1 MADSIHVSYNLST
14 LHCFDEGDGLGNAEP
29 FMWTVYFKVDGSTVK
44 LNDSFMLEGTATVV
58 TTPGNHGDLP
68 DDVDAGDVVSIP
80 SSLGKFSTTMVPIP
94 TPLDGVTVGGMVG
107 AIAIVME
114 EDSTPDDA
122 IEEGH
127 KALNKTLQEE
137 LDALIPTLG
146 LSNQSPSDADIQ
158 AIEDAIK
165 TAVEDAIADNVSF
178 WDFLGGLFGNL
189 QDDQIG
195 TAKWIHSHDELDAKA
210 GTSFNISK
218 HWNNEGSWTLNG
230 SVKVDKTLVAGIS
243 QGGNWGNRFLFGL
256 TTADFIA
263 KNQEWFDNDGLR
275 LVHLETWLDKGNVRR
290 WSSIHRTGDWGHRLG
305 VGMTTADFLQK
316 VGTFQRE
323 GYRLERMVNWQ
334 SDDSLRWAASWR
346 TGLPTTQLVQGVDTT
361 AFLQQT
367 QDLFTNE
374 GLRLVQAIRYTEN
387 GSLRWAGIC
396 QQGTWA
402 NRFYIRN
409 DLNSFVN
416 TVQEFFDKDGLRIV
430 DIETWIEGGARR
442 YAGISRSANWAN
454 RLWVHKGIETFRIEA
469 QKAFDED
476 GLRLINVDVYEA

>member
-14 LHCFDEGDGLGNAEP
+14 LHCFDEGDGSGNAEP

-44 LNDSFMLEGTATVV
+44 LNDNFMLEGKATVV

-80 SSLGKFSTTMVPIP
+80 SSLGKFSTTMAPIP
-94 TPLDGVTVGGMVG
+94 TPLAGVTVGGMCG

-146 LSNQSPSDADIQ
+146 LSNQSPSDDDIQ

-165 TAVEDAIADNVSF
+165 AAVENAVADNVSF

-210 GTSFNISK
+210 GTSFNISE

-243 QGGNWGNRFLFGL
+243 QGGNWGSRFLFGL
-256 TTADFIA
+256 TTAEFIDQ
-263 KNQEWFDNDGLR
+263 NQKLFDNDGLR
-275 LVHLETWLDKGNVRR
+275 LLHLETWLDKGNVRR
-290 WSSIHRTGDWGHRLG
+290 WSSVHRTGDWGHRLG
-305 VGMTTADFLQK
+305 VDMTTAQFLQA
-316 VGTFQRE
+316 VGTFERE
-323 GYRLERMVNWQ
+323 GYRLERMVNWLT
-334 SDDSLRWAASWR
+334 DGSLRWAASWR

-367 QDLFTNE
+367 QDLFTAK
-374 GLRLVQAIRYTEN
+374 GLRLVQAVRYTEN
-387 GSLRWAGIC
+387 GTLRWAGIC
-396 QQGTWA
+396 HQGTWG

-409 DLNSFVN
+409 DLNSFVD

-430 DIETWIEGGARR
+430 DIETWIEGSARR
-442 YAGISRSANWAN
+442 YAGISRTANWSN
-454 RLWVHKGIETFRIEA
+454 RLWVKKGIETFKIEA

-476 GLRLINVDVYEA
+476 GMRLINVDVYEA